1 MTRTN
6 ERLLLG
12 IDIGGTFTDLALVGM
27 RSGSF
32 WAGKVLTDYA
42 DLSRGVL
49 EGVAKILAG
58 QGFEG
63 ADLDRVIHG
72 TTLVTNS
79 LIERRGAKTALIVTR
94 GFADLLE
101 IARESRYDIYDIALD
116 IPAPLVPRGLVF
128 ELDERLDYRGEV
140 LRPLQRGELEAL
152 AMRLR
157 EMEIES
163 IAICLLHSYVNPQHE
178 QELKSVLRRLCPD
191 AAISVSSEI
200 VPDMREY
207 ERAST
212 TVANAYVKP
221 VVRQYLERV
230 NRALARSGVKRDL
243 SVVTSDGGI
252 VSCAA
257 ASEFPVRL
265 TESGPAGGA
274 LAAAFFGRRK
284 GIPDLIAYDMGGTT
298 AKICVIEGGMPAK
311 ATKFEFG
318 RVYRFAKGSGLPLQ
332 VPVIEM
338 IEIGAG
344 GGSIARVNELGLLQ
358 VGPDSA
364 NASPGPACYGLGGA
378 LPTVSDADLFLG
390 YLAEDFFLGGR
401 MRLDRARAEEAIER
415 HIARPLGVSLTRA
428 AWGVHRVVNDNMA
441 RATKVHCLEQGKDPR
456 RYVLF
461 AYGGAGP
468 VHAYGVARALGISKV
483 LFPQRA
489 GVMSA
494 LGFLVAEPSFEV
506 VRGKVVA
513 LDTVDMPSLDKLL
526 EDMKREALEWVKTV
540 GAEVGN
546 VEVSREAALRY
557 EGQSYELNVPIPDGK
572 ISKPVLVR
580 ISNRFKDD
588 YRERYHAL
596 TDETPIEVVRWRVR
610 VTSRQ
615 TPHPLKLAKGGKKL
629 ASAIKGRRRVYVP
642 ENNDFVRCPVYD
654 RYQLPLNA
662 RFPGPAVIE
671 EIESTV
677 FVGANSSIQVDRQ
690 GDLLVALSKSP
701 HNRKITGTD
710 A

>member
-1 MTRTN
+1 MLIELELIKNPDMTRSK

-12 IDIGGTFTDLALVGM
+12 VDIGGTFTDLALVGM

-32 WAGKVLTDYA
+32 WAGKVLTDYL

-49 EGVAKILAG
+49 QGVAKILAD
-58 QGFEG
+58 QGFAG

-79 LIERRGAKTALIVTR
+79 LIERKGAKTALIVTR

-101 IARESRYDIYDIALD
+101 IARESRYDIYDIDLD

-128 ELDERLDYRGEV
+128 EVDERLDFRGEV
-140 LRPLQRGELEAL
+140 VKALERDELATL
-152 AMRLR
+152 AMRMAELKV
-157 EMEIES
+157 ES
-163 IAICLLHSYVNPQHE
+163 IAICLLHSYANPQHE
-178 QELKSVLRRLCPD
+178 QELKSALHRLCPD
-191 AAISVSSEI
+191 VAISVSSEI

-212 TVANAYVKP
+212 TVANAYVQP
-221 VVRQYLERV
+221 VVREYLERV
-230 NRALARSGVKRDL
+230 NRALAQTGVKQDL
-243 SVVTSDGGI
+243 CVVTSDGGI
-252 VSCAA
+252 VSCKT

-284 GIPDLIAYDMGGTT
+284 GIRDLIAYDMGGTT
-298 AKICVIEGGMPAK
+298 AKICVIEDGTPEK
-311 ATKFEFG
+311 AAKFEFG
-318 RVYRFAKGSGLPLQ
+318 RVYRFAKGSGLPLV
-332 VPVIEM
+332 VPAIEM
-338 IEIGAG
+338 IDIGAG

-378 LPTVSDADLFLG
+378 LPTVSDADLYLG
-390 YLAEDFFLGGR
+390 YLAQDFFLGGQ
-401 MRLDRARAEEAIER
+401 MRLDRTRAEEALER
-415 HIARPLGVSLTRA
+415 HIAKPLGLSVTRA

-468 VHAYGVARALGISKV
+468 VHAYGVARALGINRI

-513 LDTVDMPSLDKLL
+513 LETVDVPSLDPLL
-526 EDMKREALEWVKTV
+526 ADMEREALEWVKTA
-540 GAEVGN
+540 GAAVSD
-546 VEVSREAALRY
+546 VEVFREAALRY
-557 EGQSYELNVPIPDGK
+557 EGQSYELNVPIPDG
-572 ISKPVLVR
+572 R
-580 ISNRFKDD
+580 ITRPGLARIRKRFKDV
-588 YRERYHAL
+588 YRARYHAL
-596 TDETPIEVVRWRVR
+596 TDDSPIEIVRWRVR
-610 VTSRQ
+610 VTARQ
-615 TPHPLKLAKGGKKL
+615 APHRLKLAKGGKKL
-629 ASAIKGRRRVYVP
+629 AAAIKGRRRARVTFNDLP
-642 ENNDFVRCPVYD
+642 ETATPIAPGNQDAD
-654 RYQLPLNA
+654 RKNTS
-662 RFPGPAVIE
+662 F
-671 EIESTV
+671 
-677 FVGANSSIQVDRQ
+677 D
-690 GDLLVALSKSP
+690 
-701 HNRKITGTD
+701 
-710 A
+710 